1 MGASGAR
8 YHPPMPV
15 AALTTPDMIVLVV
28 CLLLAVRGTF
38 KGFAWQAVRT
48 VGLWAAIVI
57 AGWQNERVGAW
68 LNDNIGFLPSAWKE
82 EAGWFLILVVVWILA
97 VIISYMARG
106 AMRNASLTGTDRCLG
121 FAMGAVM
128 GVALCTIVFVIW
140 GKWVGE
146 DELRQTLES
155 SFSVRYLAV
164 FVDVVNPII
173 PDAVHERV
181 TTMLQ
186 AIRAASEG

>member
-1 MGASGAR
+1 MA
-8 YHPPMPV
+8 V
-15 AALTTPDMIVLVV
+15 AALTTPDTIVLVV
-28 CLLLAVRGTF
+28 CLLLAIRGTF

-68 LNDNIGFLPSAWKE
+68 LDDNLGFLPSAWKE
-82 EAGWFLILVVVWILA
+82 EAGWLLIVVVVWFLA
-97 VIISYMARG
+97 VFLSHIARG
-106 AMRNASLTGTDRCLG
+106 AVRDSPLTSTDRFLG
-121 FAMGAVM
+121 FAMGGVM

-146 DELRQTLES
+146 EELRQTLENS
-155 SFSVRYLAV
+155 MSVRYLAV
-164 FVDVVNPII
+164 FVDVVNPVI
-173 PDAVHERV
+173 PDSVHDKV

-186 AIRAASEG
+186 AIRAASGK